1 MEKFILNITASSGEF
16 FQGECESLTL
26 PTADGQYGVQAGHSP
41 VLVALEMGI
50 MQFTVN
56 GETRSVLVGDG
67 IAEVTPTYVVL
78 LVDSAERPEDIDKNR
93 AEAARIRA
101 EERLQHKQ
109 SMHEYYQSKIA
120 LYLVPCSACR
130 LLQNTTADY
139 LPTNVATRSVQ
150 GIPAQSGWL
159 CFILYLLFVLICLT
173 CYSNFM
179 SKLRFSLFLVDKAAQ
194 TVYNQQ

>member
-78 LVDSAERPEDIDKNR
+78 LVDSAEHPEDIDKNR

-120 LYLVPCSACR
+120 LNRAMQR
-130 LLQNTTADY
+130 LQATA
-139 LPTNVATRSVQ
+139 
-150 GIPAQSGWL
+150 
-159 CFILYLLFVLICLT
+159 
-173 CYSNFM
+173 
-179 SKLRFSLFLVDKAAQ
+179 K
-194 TVYNQQ
+194 YNR